1 MTDAF
6 RLTPRQRMLA
16 AYEGRD
22 TGAVPVAPEFWCYI
36 PARLLGVPMYEFHG
50 FLIEP
55 RLAD

>member
-1 MTDAF
+1 
-6 RLTPRQRMLA
+6 MLA